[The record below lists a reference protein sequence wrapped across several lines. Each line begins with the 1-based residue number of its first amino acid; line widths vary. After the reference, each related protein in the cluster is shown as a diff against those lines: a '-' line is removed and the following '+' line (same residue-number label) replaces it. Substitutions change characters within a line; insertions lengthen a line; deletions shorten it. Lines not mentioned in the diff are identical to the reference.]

1 MHFPVLSEGILPS
14 VSPANFGI
22 YITVSKWLI
31 NILSVN
37 YALLNIGMYASEYLL
52 MCQAI
57 KFTSV
62 ESKIDQLFDQYQY
75 YVLENT
81 YLLVLSLI

>member
-1 MHFPVLSEGILPS
+1 MHLPVISQRILPS

-31 NILSVN
+31 YILSVN
-37 YALLNIGMYASEYLL
+37 YALLNIGMYASDYLP

-62 ESKIDQLFDQYQY
+62 ESEIDQLFDQYQY

-81 YLLVLSLI
+81 YLIVLSLI

>member
-1 MHFPVLSEGILPS
+1 MHFPVISEGILPS

-37 YALLNIGMYASEYLL
+37 YALLNIASEYLL

-62 ESKIDQLFDQYQY
+62 ESEIDQLFDQYQY
-75 YVLENT
+75 DVLENT
-81 YLLVLSLI
+81 YLIVLSLI